1 MFRIHIFTKEKN
13 ALFNI
18 TLLLN
23 DLEHHHSEIK
33 LAINNLG
40 LNSCTIYISQDFDYI
55 LYIRL
60 T

>member
-1 MFRIHIFTKEKN
+1 MFRIHIFTKEKMH
-13 ALFNI
+13 FNI